1 MERYFNINYE
11 FNKKEIKRKIDEL
24 LANDGHGYI
33 PVADGVV
40 LNTAQRNI
48 EYLKVLNESMFAI
61 CDSSWVPLYIKWIY
75 GYKREQYCGSMI
87 FPDYVK
93 MKKSDGS
100 SKYQMAFLGTN
111 STILNGLRRNIAN
124 TMNKDVMNML
134 FYELPFCSV
143 DEFDYRAIAEM
154 LNKKGVDIIWVALG
168 APKQEIFMNRLN
180 KHLNRGV
187 QIAVGA
193 VFKFFSGYDEKRAPE
208 WITRNHL
215 EFLYRIY
222 QDPKKQ
228 IKRCSWILATLPKM
242 YFEEVQRKHKADKS
256 LYALYNEI

>member
-1 MERYFNINYE
+1 MERYFNICYE
-11 FNKKEIKRKIDEL
+11 FDKNEVTRKIDEV
-24 LANDGHGYI
+24 LAKDGHGYV

-40 LNTAQRNI
+40 LNTAQRDKD
-48 EYLKVLNESMFAI
+48 YLNVLNDSLFAI

-87 FPDYVK
+87 FPDIVK

-100 SKYQMAFLGTN
+100 TKYQMAFLGTN
-111 STILNGLRRNIAN
+111 STILNGLRTNIAN
-124 TMNKDVMNML
+124 TMNKDVKNML

-143 DEFDYRAIAEM
+143 DEFDYHSIAEI
-154 LNKKGVDIIWVALG
+154 LNEKRVDIIWVALG

-180 KHLNRGV
+180 KHLSRGI

-193 VFKFFSGYDEKRAPE
+193 VFKFYSGYDEKRAPQ

-228 IKRCSWILATLPKM
+228 IKRCGWILATLPKM
-242 YFEEVQRKHKADKS
+242 YFEEVQRKNKVRNSFQS
-256 LYALYNEI
+256 L